1 MPERAVDLAL
11 VFAALVLMLLG
22 RLFQLQIVQGE
33 RMEQAVEESR
43 SVVELLTPKRGRILD
58 RHGTAIV
65 DNRALYQLSVVLSDL
80 EPPRR
85 VRRTVPVL
93 VLDEAAFNSLL
104 ADLGTRLTAS
114 QDALRELLLKEL
126 GNHPAVGLRRSA
138 VARDTALTLL
148 ALPGIA
154 MAPDDHESAAELAT
168 SDLLCEDPREALARE
183 VRVRWGEQAAAFSED
198 EFDRAAAELGPG
210 TGIAGSRV
218 GTVLRS
224 FAPLITA
231 RLGDAAHSPTISWR
245 LLTGD
250 RRRQAALALAR
261 FHREEADG
269 VEARLA
275 QALAAARQPPPATGF
290 YFAASA
296 DALEIATLLPK
307 TAALHRVPLD
317 GVPAARERIILIQG
331 DLPGVTNG
339 LFSQVCDRL
348 AASLGAPGSGSWV
361 ASLIERHATRMRP
374 ITAERKYRRRV
385 VILDPEKIEHL
396 TTGLSARLSRLGV
409 ATSVL
414 DVERKLADVRRIAD
428 KEWEGEGHDDPLPL
442 FTDVPHHTALALAET
457 GASAPSELLKRFD
470 GLSPELP
477 GIRVSVAEGRDHPF
491 GDSLVHLL
499 GTLGRVEQDL
509 DYDQA
514 VERGLDPAGWI
525 GQSGA
530 EKIYDQILRGHIG
543 RRVALRSPEGVQIL
557 DERPAEDGHDLTT
570 ELDMEVQTSCEKSLD
585 NWYELAEQLGTASAE
600 MDSARAIGRGRSGMV
615 VIDCHTGAILALAS
629 SPRYKPDD
637 LAKNWDALIKD
648 PSEPLHDHAA
658 EAAQPPG
665 SALKILTALACLEH
679 GVVSPGEEIT
689 TKGYMAMVAGKKVLR
704 SHAPA
709 GTYNLADAIQI
720 SDNCYFAIIGQ
731 RLGPEKLTGYF
742 QRFGMGSRV
751 ALDVPQQ
758 KPGILPMPSAIGRR
772 WAAGDT
778 WRMAIGQ
785 FSTASPLQVATIAAA
800 VANGGHVVRPF
811 VVKPKGAPE
820 VQDLRIRADWLEDV
834 RHGMEKVT
842 APGGTAK
849 YLNLSNASEGI
860 QVAAK
865 TGTSEWGN
873 QDPTRFPD
881 HSWLIGYAPADEPRV
896 AFAIFI
902 HSGTSG
908 GRACS
913 GVAKQVLETYF
924 GKYGRAGHARIVEE
938 SGSPGVRKSGSPEGL
953 PLVESPTAPA
963 SRP

>member
-1 MPERAVDLAL
+1 
-11 VFAALVLMLLG
+11 
-22 RLFQLQIVQGE
+22 
-33 RMEQAVEESR
+33 
-43 SVVELLTPKRGRILD
+43 
-58 RHGTAIV
+58 
-65 DNRALYQLSVVLSDL
+65 
-80 EPPRR
+80 
-85 VRRTVPVL
+85 

-104 ADLGTRLTAS
+104 ADLGTRLTTT
-114 QDALRELLLKEL
+114 QDALRDLLVKEL

-138 VARDTALTLL
+138 VSRDTALTIL
-148 ALPGIA
+148 ALPGTA
-154 MAPDDHESAAELAT
+154 LAPDDNESAAELAT
-168 SDLLCEDPREALARE
+168 SDLLCEDPREALVRE
-183 VRVRWGEQAAAFSED
+183 VRVRWGESAVAFSE
-198 EFDRAAAELGPG
+198 EEIDRASAELGPG

-231 RLGDAAHSPTISWR
+231 HLGDAPDSPTISWR

-250 RRRQAALALAR
+250 QRRQAALALAR
-261 FHREEADG
+261 FHSEETDG
-269 VEARLA
+269 VDANLIR
-275 QALAAARQPPPATGF
+275 ALAAARQPPPVTGF
-290 YFAASA
+290 YYAASA
-296 DALEIATLLPK
+296 DALEVATLLPK

-374 ITAERKYRRRV
+374 IAAERKYRRRV
-385 VILDPEKIEHL
+385 LILDPEKLEHL
-396 TTGLSARLSRLGV
+396 ATGLSARLSRLGV
-409 ATSVL
+409 PTSVL

-442 FTDVPHHTALALAET
+442 FSDVPHHTALALAET
-457 GASAPSELLKRFD
+457 GAGAPSDLMKRFD

-499 GTLGRVEQDL
+499 GTLGRVEQEL

-525 GQSGA
+525 GQSGT
-530 EKIYDQILRGHIG
+530 EKTYDQILRGHIG
-543 RRVALRSPEGVQIL
+543 RRVALRSPEGVQVL

-570 ELDMEVQTSCEKSLD
+570 ELDMEVQTICEKSLD
-585 NWYELAEQLGTASAE
+585 NWYELAEQLGTASGE
-600 MDSARAIGRGRSGMV
+600 MDSARAIGRGRAGMV
-615 VIDCHTGAILALAS
+615 VIDCHTGGILALAS

-637 LAKNWDALIKD
+637 LAKNWEALTKD
-648 PSEPLHDHAA
+648 PAEPLHDHAA
-658 EAAQPPG
+658 EGAQPPG
-665 SALKILTALACLEH
+665 SALKILTALACLEN
-679 GVVSPGEEIT
+679 GVVSPGEPIT
-689 TKGYMAMVAGKKVLR
+689 TKGYMALVAGRKVLR

-709 GTYNLADAIQI
+709 GTYTLADAIQI
-720 SDNCYFAIIGQ
+720 SDNCYFATIGQ
-731 RLGPEKLTGYF
+731 RLGAEKLSNYF
-742 QRFGMGSRV
+742 ARFGMGTRM

-758 KPGILPMPSAIGRR
+758 KAGILPMPGTRGHKWLHPS
-772 WAAGDT
+772 DT
-778 WRMAIGQ
+778 WRLAIGQ
-785 FSTASPLQVATIAAA
+785 FSTASPLQVACIAAA
-800 VANGGHVVRPF
+800 VANGGHVVHPF
-811 VVKPKGAPE
+811 IVKPKGAPE
-820 VQDLRIRADWLEDV
+820 VVDLHVRADWLEDV
-834 RHGMEKVT
+834 RHGMEQVT

-849 YLNLSNASEGI
+849 YLNLSGAAEGI

-873 QDPTRFPD
+873 TDPTRFPD
-881 HSWLIGYAPADEPRV
+881 HAWLIGYAPADEPKV

-924 GKYGRAGHARIVEE
+924 SKYGRAGHARIVEE
-938 SGSPGVRKSGSPEGL
+938 PGSPEGL
-953 PLVESPTAPA
+953 PLVEPPTAPA